1 MKSFKEFQESV
12 AQEVGGKGL
21 ITTGIRTAAN
31 VAAGPIKKAAKVANV
46 FRSSKG
52 KDILQGLLGTPDK
65 PKDTDWEKNPKDI
78 IDAQLNADQRR
89 VKQRA
94 KYKTY
99 DDAMKAAKKAKD
111 AGNITDDDYVK
122 KVKEAGKLRG
132 KGKNGG
138 NIAPPGVTGK

>member
-21 ITTGIRTAAN
+21 TGAVIKGVAN

-65 PKDTDWEKNPKDI
+65 PKDTDWEKNPKDD
-78 IDAQLNADQRR
+78 IDSELN
-89 VKQRA
+89 VKQRQA
-94 KYKTY
+94 KDKAKNKDFDT
-99 DDAMKAAKKAKD
+99 DMDAFRKGEKNISPEDKIQRLKDAAKK
-111 AGNITDDDYVK
+111 K
-122 KVKEAGKLRG
+122 KK
-132 KGKNGG
+132 
-138 NIAPPGVTGK
+138 

>member
-12 AQEVGGKGL
+12 AQEVGGKSF
-21 ITTGIRTAAN
+21 TGAVLSGVVNLTK
-31 VAAGPIKKAAKVANV
+31 GPLNKAAKVANV

-78 IDAQLNADQRR
+78 IDSQLNADQRR

-138 NIAPPGVTGK
+138 DIAPPGVTGK

>member
-52 KDILQGLLGTPDK
+52 KDILQGLFGTPDK
-65 PKDTDWEKNPKDI
+65 PKDNDWENNPKDD
-78 IDAQLNADQRR
+78 IDSELN
-89 VKQRA
+89 VKQRQA
-94 KYKTY
+94 KDKAKNKDFDT
-99 DDAMKAAKKAKD
+99 DMDAFRKGEKNISPEDKIQRLKDAAKK
-111 AGNITDDDYVK
+111 K
-122 KVKEAGKLRG
+122 KK
-132 KGKNGG
+132 
-138 NIAPPGVTGK
+138 

>member
-21 ITTGIRTAAN
+21 TGAVIKGVAN

-52 KDILQGLLGTPDK
+52 KDILQGLFGTPDK
-65 PKDTDWEKNPKDI
+65 PKDTDWEKKPKDD
-78 IDAQLNADQRR
+78 IDRELN
-89 VKQRA
+89 VKQRQA
-94 KYKTY
+94 K
-99 DDAMKAAKKAKD
+99 DAAEKKPFDTDMDAYRKGKENLVDSDKIKRLKDAAKK
-111 AGNITDDDYVK
+111 YK
-122 KVKEAGKLRG
+122 K

-138 NIAPPGVTGK
+138 DIAPPGVTGK